1 MVFVSILAKQSSATI
16 EPEAILGIWILDES
30 KSGVATYSSKNG
42 RDGKI
47 TGSLKVVKAK
57 FNQGFEFEGKLNNY
71 VSVPHNKS
79 KSRKGHHNSLVP
91 ETAGQH
97 IVICHLTLSLVF
109 TAYLNWLVRYSGGI
123 SSLVKFAYRWSGLR
137 LYKQHINWV
146 ESGTHY

>member
-1 MVFVSILAKQSSATI
+1 MVFVSILAEQSSATI

-79 KSRKGHHNSLVP
+79 LNLEKFTITHWCQKQRV
-91 ETAGQH
+91 T
-97 IVICHLTLSLVF
+97 TLL
-109 TAYLNWLVRYSGGI
+109 
-123 SSLVKFAYRWSGLR
+123 FATSP
-137 LYKQHINWV
+137 
-146 ESGTHY
+146 